1 MRPPLSTIL
10 LALLLAGCATSGQDA
25 SPQLAARLGVPDRT
39 DAGAATAIPPGVR
52 LEDGLT
58 QDEAVA
64 VALWNNPDFRV
75 QLTDLGFARADLLE
89 AGLLRNPVLSLLFP
103 IGPKQFEM
111 TLRLPLEVLWERPR
125 RVAAANVALARVA
138 AGLEQHGLNLVAD
151 VKVAYVDLALARDR
165 RQLAETAAKQLEEIQ
180 KITDARLRAG
190 DISELEARTAA
201 IDAARARQDAERAAF
216 EIELR
221 ANVLRGR
228 LGLSLHPSPIALT
241 TAPAAASAC
250 ADRPEMLAGLLKDA
264 IASRPDVR
272 AAEIAVEAAG
282 ARMGWEKSRIIAVTA
297 VLDANG
303 EGKAG
308 VEAGPGLDLGLPLFD
323 RNQAGKARAA
333 AEMQRAALAY
343 VAAQQR
349 VGTELTEA
357 ATQLSQARRT
367 LSSWQQTVVAPLD
380 AQVAAAE
387 RAFAAGDTSYLF
399 VLEMTRRLSEAQ
411 LRLRE
416 VDADVARAIARLE
429 RAIGRTCE
437 LARSQEPTTLLS
449 DAQR

>member
-1 MRPPLSTIL
+1 MT
-10 LALLLAGCATSGQDA
+10 GCATASKDA
-25 SPQLAARLGVPDRT
+25 SPQLAARLGVPDRP
-39 DAGAATAIPPGVR
+39 DAGTATAIPPGVS

-58 QDEAVA
+58 LDEAVA
-64 VALWNNPDFRV
+64 IALWNNPDFRV

-111 TLRLPLEVLWERPR
+111 TLRFPLEVLWERPR
-125 RVAAANVALARVA
+125 RVAAANVALSRVA

-151 VKVAYVDLALARDR
+151 VKIAYVELALARDR
-165 RQLAETAAKQLEEIQ
+165 RQLADTAATELEEIQ
-180 KITDARLRAG
+180 KITAARLRAG
-190 DISELEARTAA
+190 DISELEARTAV
-201 IDAARARQDAERAAF
+201 IDAARARQDAERAGF
-216 EIELR
+216 DIELR
-221 ANVLRGR
+221 ANALRGR

-241 TAPAAASAC
+241 TGPAAASAC
-250 ADRPEMLAGLLKDA
+250 ADRQEMLAGLLKDA

-272 AAEIAVEAAG
+272 AAEIAVEAAA
-282 ARMGWEKSRIIAVTA
+282 ARMGWERSRIIAVTA

-308 VEAGPGLDLGLPLFD
+308 IEAGPGLDFGLPLFD
-323 RNQAGKARAA
+323 RNQAGRARAA

-357 ATQLSQARRT
+357 LTQLSQGRRT
-367 LSSWQQTVVAPLD
+367 LSSWQQTVVTPLE

-399 VLEMTRRLSEAQ
+399 VLEMTRRLTEAR
-411 LRLRE
+411 LRMRE
-416 VDADVARAIARLE
+416 VDADVGRAVARME
-429 RAIGRTCE
+429 RAIGRTCDG
-437 LARSQEPTTLLS
+437 ATR
-449 DAQR
+449 